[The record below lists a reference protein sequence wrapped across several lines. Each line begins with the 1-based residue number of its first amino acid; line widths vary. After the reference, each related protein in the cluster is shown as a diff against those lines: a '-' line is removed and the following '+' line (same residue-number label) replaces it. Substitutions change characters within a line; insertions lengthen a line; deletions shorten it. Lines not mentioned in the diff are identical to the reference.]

1 MADILAKL
9 YVKLLLGEITP
20 EEYDMAR
27 WSIAKAEGSAK

>member
-9 YVKLLLGEITP
+9 YVKLLLSEITP